1 MKLKYEFIIN
11 QVADN
16 MVAVPV
22 GDGMEQFGG
31 FLKMNDIGA
40 EILEILKNDVTV
52 EEIAAEMLKKH
63 PESNMAEA
71 LETVTEFTNTLK
83 ENGIING

>member
-1 MKLKYEFIIN
+1 MKLKYNFIIN
-11 QVADN
+11 QVADK

-22 GDGMEQFGG
+22 GDDLEGFSG

-52 EEIAAEMLKKH
+52 EEIAEQMLKKH
-63 PESNMAEA
+63 PEATMDEA
-71 LETVTEFTNTLK
+71 LETVKGFTDKLI
-83 ENGIING
+83 ESGIVE